1 MSNTCCEKSD
11 CHAPTPVEASEA
23 ACGCED
29 VARGVETGSDALRRT
44 VWIVLILNAAMFL
57 IEIVAGRLSGSLSL
71 QSDALDFAGDTATY
85 AISLAVIGHSI
96 TIRARAALLK
106 GAVLGGFAVFVLASA
121 LWRTFVAGVPQ
132 AETMGIVGAMAL
144 AVNVTAALLLLRFKN
159 GDANVRS
166 VWLCSRNDALGN
178 IAVMLAAGIV
188 AVTGTKWADLA
199 VAAIMA
205 SLFLSTSVQIVRQA
219 KREMT
224 STSLSSPAERS
235 EGKGIQV

>member
-1 MSNTCCEKSD
+1 MSNTCCEKTD
-11 CHAPTPVEASEA
+11 CHAPTPVTASEA

-29 VARGVETGSDALRRT
+29 VARGVETGSDAFRKT
-44 VWIVLILNAAMFL
+44 VWIVLLLNAAMFL

-71 QSDALDFAGDTATY
+71 QSDALDFAGDTTTY

-96 TIRARAALLK
+96 KIRARAALLK
-106 GAVLGGFAVFVLASA
+106 GAVLGGFALFVLTSA
-121 LWRTFVAGVPQ
+121 LWRTFVAGVPE
-132 AETMGIVGAMAL
+132 AETMGVVGAMAL

-188 AVTGTKWADLA
+188 AITGTKWADLA
-199 VAAIMA
+199 VATIMA

-219 KREMT
+219 RREMA
-224 STSLSSPAERS
+224 STP
-235 EGKGIQV
+235 